1 MTATAKIDI
10 DFSDA
15 QNRFNVERKLP
26 TSPDDLSNA
35 KIGSMLAGNAAVRY
49 LLLMDSAF
57 VQYEL
62 ISGIQKS
69 GTVLRDFYPES
80 RAGGNL
86 VKVLWAYDEVPL
98 TRSILNVL
106 S

>member
-1 MTATAKIDI
+1 LTATAKIDI

-69 GTVLRDFYPES
+69 GTVQRDS
-80 RAGGNL
+80 RHYGIISA
-86 VKVLWAYDEVPL
+86 VRTYVLTEKD
-98 TRSILNVL
+98 
-106 S
+106 